1 MKKITSLLF
10 ILLLTGILAAC
21 GTTAEDTTQEEV
33 NTAEDVAIEE
43 ENITEDTTVEE
54 IKSSR
59 RKLTTS

>member
-21 GTTAEDTTQEEV
+21 GTTAED
-33 NTAEDVAIEE
+33 VAIEE

-54 IKSSR
+54 KE
-59 RKLTTS
+59 